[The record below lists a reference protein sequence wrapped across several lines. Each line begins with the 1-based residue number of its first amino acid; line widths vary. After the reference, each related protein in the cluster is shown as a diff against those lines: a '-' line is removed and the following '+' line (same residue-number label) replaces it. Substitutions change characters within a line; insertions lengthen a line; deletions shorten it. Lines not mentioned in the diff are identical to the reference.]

1 MPFEPVT
8 VAVINFNGEDILGE
22 TLSSVKGLDYKDIR
36 VILIDD
42 GSTDRSLELVR
53 RDHPD
58 VKIYEMGRNTRM
70 LNILRNTGIK
80 ESTTDLVLVTD
91 NDIIFRADCLR
102 TLVEV
107 VGSSDDIGLC
117 TPRLMYLDES
127 ERIYTDAS
135 SLHYIGTSISRFRGT
150 TIDPELVLGKGTS
163 PESTAGG
170 GIFLVDRSKALAIGL
185 FDEDYSL
192 GWGDDGEFYYR
203 MKMAGYKTLYVT
215 EALCFHKAKEWSSL
229 RHYRAYGQ
237 VRNRW
242 HLLLGTYQI
251 KTLILIIPAL
261 IVYEIFLLLFM
272 TLKGIPHL
280 YFKGNI
286 DVLSNLG
293 RILKKRKAIQAT
305 RKIHDNEL
313 LNTGDMYISPALMQ
327 NPVLKIGVRLLNGI
341 FNSYWKFIKRW
352 I

>member
-1 MPFEPVT
+1 MAIEPVT
-8 VAVINFNGEDILGE
+8 VAVINFNGEDIIVE
-22 TLSSVKGLDYKDIR
+22 TLSSIKRLNYPDLR

-53 RDHPD
+53 RDHPN

-70 LNILRNTGIK
+70 LNMLRNTGIR

-117 TPRLMYLDES
+117 TPRLMYMDEP

-185 FDEDYSL
+185 FDEEYSL

-215 EALCFHKAKEWSSL
+215 NALCFHKAKEWSSL

-242 HLLLGTYQI
+242 HLLLGTYQL
-251 KTLILIIPAL
+251 KTLILISPAL
-261 IVYEIFLLLFM
+261 IAYEIFLLLFM

-280 YFKGNI
+280 YLKGNI
-286 DVLSNLG
+286 DVIKDLV
-293 RILKKRKAIQAT
+293 RIFKKRKAIQST
-305 RKIHDNEL
+305 RKIPDKEIL
-313 LNTGDMYISPALMQ
+313 TSGDMYVSPALIK
-327 NPVLKIGVRLLNGI
+327 NPLMKMGVKILNG
-341 FNSYWKFIKRW
+341 FFDGYWKVIKRW
-352 I
+352 M